1 MNLQPGGRSLDPSRP
16 GADFAPVENPTLT
29 ERALAASDLDA
40 VMDIEVQAY
49 PHPWSRGNFA
59 DSLAAGHRMR
69 GLFDGSGALVA
80 YDVAMAG
87 VDEWHLLNLTVAP
100 AEQGLGHARRLLAGL
115 TAHARAGGALR
126 LWLEVRVGNAR
137 ARRLYEGC
145 GFAVIGLRRGYYP
158 AGHGARE
165 DAVVMSLAWG

>member
-16 GADFAPVENPTLT
+16 RVAFAPPHDPSLT
-29 ERALAASDLDA
+29 ERALVASDLDA

-69 GLFDGSGALVA
+69 GLFDEAGALVA
-80 YDVAMAG
+80 YGVSMAG
-87 VDEWHLLNLTVAP
+87 VEEWHLLNLTVAP
-100 AEQGLGHARRLLAGL
+100 AAQARGHARRLLAGL
-115 TAHARAGGALR
+115 LVHAREGGARR